1 MGSVLRSKEE
11 GLWSGVG
18 PTHRVIRPRVGSL
31 AVRLIE
37 YLRVKKIKPKI
48 KKEERKREKKQ
59 SPIFEEDALSFLHPF
74 SLDTL
79 TPSPIL
85 SLLSPSSIKA
95 LRLRC
100 PHGLLFLVDFHHYF
114 PSLSP
119 PPRSEKPRLVSAFKV
134 LSPTIFRNFPDLIL
148 IVYSSL
154 HIAFAY

>member
-1 MGSVLRSKEE
+1 MGSVVRSKEE
-11 GLWSGVG
+11 GPLSGVG
-18 PTHRVIRPRVGSL
+18 PSHRAIRPRVGGL

-37 YLRVKKIKPKI
+37 YLRVKKIKPK
-48 KKEERKREKKQ
+48 KKKKKREENEKASKA
-59 SPIFEEDALSFLHPF
+59 PFLKRTPFLSFILF
-74 SLDTL
+74 
-79 TPSPIL
+79 PSTL
-85 SLLSPSSIKA
+85 SLHRRYSLSPSSIKA

-119 PPRSEKPRLVSAFKV
+119 PQRSEKPRLVSTFKV

-148 IVYSSL
+148 IFYSSL